1 MNHKKEKTCPD
12 AATSRQVKEIDFDKP
27 VPQLNYTTESQKD
40 NPAFLISDL
49 LHYGRQNAVSRRT
62 LARISG
68 LSERDVRKKIH
79 EERANGTPIISN
91 NIDGYWLSDDE
102 QEIRMFA
109 RSMFH
114 RADEIVKTAR
124 AAEHTVAKITD
135 QQVMEGW

>member
-68 LSERDVRKKIH
+68 LSERDVRKKFGCLP
-79 EERANGTPIISN
+79 APCS
-91 NIDGYWLSDDE
+91 
-102 QEIRMFA
+102 
-109 RSMFH
+109 
-114 RADEIVKTAR
+114 IVQTKL
-124 AAEHTVAKITD
+124 
-135 QQVMEGW
+135 

>member
-12 AATSRQVKEIDFDKP
+12 AATSRQVKGIDFDKP

-68 LSERDVRKKIH
+68 LIGGYACRTQCHDC
-79 EERANGTPIISN
+79 GCG
-91 NIDGYWLSDDE
+91 DG
-102 QEIRMFA
+102 
-109 RSMFH
+109 
-114 RADEIVKTAR
+114 
-124 AAEHTVAKITD
+124 
-135 QQVMEGW
+135 